1 MLQWDFFS
9 TETKKH
15 YKEFYGEQ
23 MWFKMNNEFHTKN
36 YESINDINKIFC
48 NILLFKNYSC
58 ANDLKL
64 K

>member
-36 YESINDINKIFC
+36 Y
-48 NILLFKNYSC
+48 
-58 ANDLKL
+58 
-64 K
+64 